1 MPKLSCPIAPL
12 AAVNVG
18 NYNQR
23 AVGIRNCENAFHLAS
38 TILGGRDII
47 EEFVAARIWPISY
60 GWSPPELVHYNVNWA
75 DQKVPFPKFGI
86 KLREGQSAKDFM
98 DEVEKRV
105 NVMVGEYTMNDYKA
119 YKALVKHKKKINRV
133 FSEVCG
139 DKFFSSRGPGPKL
152 KLPAVAVASCSAAP
166 INAPRIRSSK
176 RGSSPAGEGA
186 SSGVKPSRTRSLES
200 SKRKRKT
207 SEPRTSDAELQA
219 ASGLAQMSRK
229 KPKKAVKK
237 VSSTGVRRVPSA
249 FDDDTFAETDS
260 LKGVFLWPLF
270 NFRDNGPAGS
280 ESEFVDIESFSDAA
294 PEAQKET
301 SPAADQASS
310 EFARALERTI
320 QREDNP
326 TEHVPLVE
334 VREIVPEDQAP
345 SPSLAAFNKS
355 FGTSHRGKL
364 LRVGFETIGVG
375 SKTSKFLTLWKSS
388 AIVDE
393 TGEEASERPEE
404 GARDSEKGPHSVS
417 ETTLSSREKAS
428 SALTKQ
434 VTMQHFSKQGSF
446 LLTVPFIRFPVV
458 EAWSKTYS

>member
-1 MPKLSCPIAPL
+1 
-12 AAVNVG
+12 
-18 NYNQR
+18 
-23 AVGIRNCENAFHLAS
+23 LAS

-47 EEFVAARIWPISY
+47 EEFVAARVWPISN
-60 GWSPPELVHYNVNWA
+60 GWSPAELVYYNVNWA

-98 DEVEKRV
+98 DEVEKKV
-105 NVMVGEYTMNDYKA
+105 NVMVGEYTMNEYKA
-119 YKALVKHKKKINRV
+119 YKALVRHKKKINRI

-152 KLPAVAVASCSAAP
+152 KVPAVAMASCSAAP

-176 RGSSPAGEGA
+176 RGSSPASEGA

-207 SEPRTSDAELQA
+207 SELRTSDAELQV

-237 VSSTGVRRVPSA
+237 VSSTGVRRVLSA
-249 FDDDTFAETDS
+249 FDDDTFADTDR

-270 NFRDNGPAGS
+270 NFRDSYPSGS
-280 ESEFVDIESFSDAA
+280 ENEFVDVDSFSDVAS
-294 PEAQKET
+294 EVQKET
-301 SPAADQASS
+301 APVVAEKPIVADVAVPTESPVAAEAPVAEVPGAEQASS
-310 EFARALERTI
+310 EFAQDLELTI
-320 QREDNP
+320 QRGDNP
-326 TEHVPLVE
+326 TEHAPLVE
-334 VREIVPEDQAP
+334 VREIVPEDQTP
-345 SPSLAAFNKS
+345 FPSLAAFNKS

-364 LRVGFETIGVG
+364 LRVGFETTGIG

-404 GARDSEKGPHSVS
+404 AAQDSEKGPHSVS
-417 ETTLSSREKAS
+417 ETTPSSRGKLLLVRLNKS
-428 SALTKQ
+428 PCSISVSK
-434 VTMQHFSKQGSF
+434 VCSFS
-446 LLTVPFIRFPVV
+446 
-458 EAWSKTYS
+458 